1 MVTQSRK
8 TILKNPL
15 DEIFTR
21 VKPADTAKKVAKTPT
36 AAKASKVA
44 KAPTTAKASKVAKAP
59 TAAKVP
65 TTAKVPNAGKASTA
79 AKASKVAKTP
89 TAAKA
94 SEVEQASNAA
104 KTSKVEKV
112 VRPRKKNVV
121 SAIEVHAT
129 EPSQAPS
136 ATQKTVAATESAQ
149 NAQPQS
155 NPAKTTPAKPKVVKA
170 AEPLHVAKDAKA
182 AEPLHEAK
190 GARAAEPIH
199 EAMDA
204 KAASTQ
210 TAEQLMAAEI
220 ARSEVPTSNREEEI
234 VSHPCTPIKVLEQP
248 GSLSSPTVGG
258 GALPGSYL
266 TAEDVFQNELS
277 RARVSLKAEATETK
291 LAAQKIV
298 ARWSRWSVAVSFIP
312 TPFVDMA
319 AISGVQVKMIYDL
332 CQLYKVDFEHKAAM
346 AIASGVAG
354 GAATQTLAG
363 VLAKQM
369 VRFAPGIGPVFMFAI
384 EPAISYVTSQA
395 IGTAFISHFEADGRM
410 HDFQPERVRQYIAA
424 QIEKRRSR
432 SKDKTVQAQA

>member
-15 DEIFTR
+15 DEISTR
-21 VKPADTAKKVAKTPT
+21 VKPAATAKKVAKAPTAAKTPAGAKAPT

-44 KAPTTAKASKVAKAP
+44 KAPTV
-59 TAAKVP
+59 
-65 TTAKVPNAGKASTA
+65 

-89 TAAKA
+89 TAAKDSKVAKA
-94 SEVEQASNAA
+94 SE
-104 KTSKVEKV
+104 VEKV

-121 SAIEVHAT
+121 AAIEVPAT

-136 ATQKTVAATESAQ
+136 ATQKTVATTESAQ

-155 NPAKTTPAKPKVVKA
+155 SPAKTTPAKPAVVKA
-170 AEPLHVAKDAKA
+170 AEPSHETKA
-182 AEPLHEAK
+182 
-190 GARAAEPIH
+190 
-199 EAMDA
+199 A

-220 ARSEVPTSNREEEI
+220 VRSEVPTSNREEEI

>member
-1 MVTQSRK
+1 
-8 TILKNPL
+8 
-15 DEIFTR
+15 
-21 VKPADTAKKVAKTPT
+21 
-36 AAKASKVA
+36 
-44 KAPTTAKASKVAKAP
+44 
-59 TAAKVP
+59 VP
-65 TTAKVPNAGKASTA
+65 TT
-79 AKASKVAKTP
+79 
-89 TAAKA
+89 
-94 SEVEQASNAA
+94 
-104 KTSKVEKV
+104 
-112 VRPRKKNVV
+112 
-121 SAIEVHAT
+121 
-129 EPSQAPS
+129 
-136 ATQKTVAATESAQ
+136 
-149 NAQPQS
+149 
-155 NPAKTTPAKPKVVKA
+155 
-170 AEPLHVAKDAKA
+170 
-182 AEPLHEAK
+182 
-190 GARAAEPIH
+190 
-199 EAMDA
+199 
-204 KAASTQ
+204 
-210 TAEQLMAAEI
+210 
-220 ARSEVPTSNREEEI
+220 NRDEEI

>member
-15 DEIFTR
+15 DEISTR
-21 VKPADTAKKVAKTPT
+21 VKPAATAKKVAKAPTAAKTPTVAKAPTAAKASKVAKAPTVAKASKVAKTPT

-44 KAPTTAKASKVAKAP
+44 KA
-59 TAAKVP
+59 
-65 TTAKVPNAGKASTA
+65 
-79 AKASKVAKTP
+79 
-89 TAAKA
+89 
-94 SEVEQASNAA
+94 SEVQMASNAV
-104 KTSKVEKV
+104 KTSKVETVEKVKQV

-121 SAIEVHAT
+121 AALEVPAT
-129 EPSQAPS
+129 EPSQAPF

-155 NPAKTTPAKPKVVKA
+155 SPAKTTPAKPAVVKA
-170 AEPLHVAKDAKA
+170 AEPSHEAKDAKA
-182 AEPLHEAK
+182 AESIHEAK
-190 GARAAEPIH
+190 A
-199 EAMDA
+199 A

-220 ARSEVPTSNREEEI
+220 VRSEVPTTNRDEEI